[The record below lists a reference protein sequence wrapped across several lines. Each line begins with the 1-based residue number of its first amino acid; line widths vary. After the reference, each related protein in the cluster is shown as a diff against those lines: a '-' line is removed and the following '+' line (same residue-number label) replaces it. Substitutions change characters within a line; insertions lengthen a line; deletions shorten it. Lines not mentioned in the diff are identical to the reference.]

1 MKSKEEIKRKLDSL
15 LQDMSDMHTERNEK
29 KEKYGGVSEEE
40 NEDFFT
46 DLSAKHNQSHIL
58 KWVLGIKD

>member
-15 LQDMSDMHTERNEK
+15 IQDMSDMHTERNEK

-40 NEDFFT
+40 NEDFFA

-58 KWVLGIKD
+58 KWVLGVKY

>member
-1 MKSKEEIKRKLDSL
+1 MKSKEKIKRKLDSL
-15 LQDMSDMHTERNEK
+15 LEDMYDIHTERNEK
-29 KEKYGGVSEEE
+29 KDTYGGISEEE

-58 KWVLGIKD
+58 KWVLGITD